1 MGMVK
6 GITFYVGPDLARPLQ
21 PPENLMLKDDGALCR
36 KFRQALLNSE
46 QPFTL
51 ELRIREFL
59 PLYCNWAKCGETAGV
74 AAWWRGNVIEAVTGY
89 LGGVD
94 QDDEDLVELALAA
107 KPFPIPLHRW
117 HEVLNQTRPIYATFL
132 LTPASAED
140 RVIPTAAPALAFSFF
155 SMLGM
160 T

>member
-74 AAWWRGNVIEAVTGY
+74 AAWWRGNVIR
-89 LGGVD
+89 
-94 QDDEDLVELALAA
+94 AA
-107 KPFPIPLHRW
+107 AASLKP
-117 HEVLNQTRPIYATFL
+117 
-132 LTPASAED
+132 
-140 RVIPTAAPALAFSFF
+140 SFEEF
-155 SMLGM
+155 QSPKSSCAMLSGLM
-160 T
+160 